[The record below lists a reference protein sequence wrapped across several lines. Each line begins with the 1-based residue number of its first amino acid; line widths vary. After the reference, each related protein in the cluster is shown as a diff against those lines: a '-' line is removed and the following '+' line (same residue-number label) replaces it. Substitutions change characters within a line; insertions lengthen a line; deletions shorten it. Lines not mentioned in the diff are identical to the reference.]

1 VLVSNGK
8 QEDQQST
15 MAFSLSDFSAI
26 KKIGDGSMGTVYSA
40 IHKSSKRKVV
50 IKELASGLSATDSLI
65 LRLANEARA
74 AAALV
79 HDNIARVFDFGEED
93 GSFFISM
100 EYVDGWD
107 FEYLLQQ
114 PRPVPLA
121 IGVMIVLQALKGLFY
136 AHGRGAVHCDVKPGN
151 ILISRTGRVK
161 VVDFG
166 FAFAGT
172 HSNEIIDPSKVYIT
186 PAYVPPEVVMGS
198 RQQDVC
204 MDIWSCGVLAYR
216 ILAGKFPFS
225 SIDPT
230 SLMFSI
236 VHERQKDIR
245 IASPVVP
252 ENVAGTVFDCLNKDK
267 QLRPPTLG
275 PLIASLENYINELGV
290 RDVQKCVCDYLN
302 GSFRIPPYLKGLLV
316 RYHLRKGEALRDA
329 GDVLGSEAHFGE
341 VERYG
346 GKDLLPKKWRI
357 THEVPAEEEQPGETR
372 QTVYLS
378 REFLPGAIVLVV
390 FGVLSM
396 VGISVFIGTQRLS
409 PPDTIASRAPVD
421 TETSAIIAAKTQARE
436 QIKPQEHDS
445 ALQSTVAPIDHQ
457 LTISANDTPATPPSL
472 PRPEAAKRKR
482 PAVLHSIERPSIQQ
496 AGAVMIGILRLS
508 VDPPQAHVLVDGVK
522 IPNAELSEG
531 ARLTV
536 GSHSLAVF
544 CDGYTTHNSTVRI
557 ERNETQAL
565 TVALKALEKGTGLL
579 HVHSYPWAEVYVDD
593 VDKGPC
599 PTQQPIALSE
609 GDHIVLVKRD
619 GFKPYTETVHIARG
633 EEARLKVELS
643 R

>member
-1 VLVSNGK
+1 
-8 QEDQQST
+8 
-15 MAFSLSDFSAI
+15 MAFSLTDFSAI

-50 IKELASGLSATDSLI
+50 IKELASGLSAGDSLI
-65 LRLANEARA
+65 LRLSNEAKA
-74 AAALV
+74 AVALN

-100 EYVDGWD
+100 EYVDGWN
-107 FEYLLQQ
+107 FEYLLQR

-121 IGVMIVLQALKGLFY
+121 IGAMIVLQALKGLFY
-136 AHGRGAVHCDVKPGN
+136 AHGRGVVHCDVKPGN

-166 FAFAGT
+166 IAFAGT
-172 HSNEIIDPSKVYIT
+172 HSSQLVDPSRVYIT

-216 ILAGKFPFS
+216 ILAGEFPFF

-236 VHERQKDIR
+236 VYEKQKDIR
-245 IASPVVP
+245 LAAPFVP
-252 ENVAGTVFDCLNKDK
+252 ETVAGTVFDCLNKDK

-275 PLIASLENYINELGV
+275 PLIQSLENYIIELGV
-290 RDVQKCVCDYLN
+290 RDIQKCVCDYLN
-302 GSFRIPPYLKGLLV
+302 GSFRIPPYLTGLLV

-329 GDVLGSEAHFGE
+329 GDALGSEAHFGE

-346 GKDLLPKKWRI
+346 GRELLPKNWRI
-357 THEVPAEEEQPGETR
+357 TSQAPAEEEQPGKSR
-372 QTVYLS
+372 QAVYLS
-378 REFLPGAIVLVV
+378 RKLLAAAIVLVV
-390 FGVLSM
+390 LGVLSM
-396 VGISVFIGTQRLS
+396 VGISVLVGGQRLS
-409 PPDTIASRAPVD
+409 PPDTVASRAPVD
-421 TETSAIIAAKTQARE
+421 TEAIALIAAKTKVQDKAV
-436 QIKPQEHDS
+436 PQEHDS
-445 ALQSTVAPIDHQ
+445 ALQSTPAPIDSQ
-457 LTISANDTPATPPSL
+457 LASANDTPAALPSL
-472 PRPEAAKRKR
+472 PRPGAAKRKK
-482 PAVLHSIERPSIQQ
+482 PAVVHSVERPSVPQ
-496 AGAVMIGILRLS
+496 AGAVMIGILRIS
-508 VDPPQAHVLVDGVK
+508 VDPPQAHVLVDGIK
-522 IPNAELSEG
+522 IPNATLPEG

-544 CDGYTTHNSTVRI
+544 YDGYATHNGTVWI

-565 TVALKALEKGTGLL
+565 TVELKALEKGTGLL

-593 VDKGPC
+593 VDKGPS
-599 PTQQPIALSE
+599 PTQQPITLSE
-609 GDHIVLVKRD
+609 GDHVVLVKRD
-619 GFKPYTETVHIARG
+619 GFKPYTETVHIVRG